1 MILTEADEV
10 LLPGALRQNKG
21 FAAATKWYF
30 DWEPLPKQWAF
41 HQIAIPNVTFLGG
54 IACGKTYSVAASY
67 LIDCLS
73 IPYFGA
79 LNTSVTS
86 TQAELVFEVVMGWI
100 EQNERLEHL
109 IEHVTLKP
117 FPMIDFKNFSYWHF
131 RTMGKDA
138 KYIRGSEYDR
148 INVDEAGLDYEGI
161 SLKRLRGRLRGKR
174 PDKTVRMARLDVT
187 TSPTDAPWLRERFDR
202 GTKGHP
208 QAQLDLYRS
217 IRATIYENI
226 HLTPEQIH
234 NMEADYTD
242 EMIDVELKGLFPDY
256 GMTTFPRR
264 HLDFCTSQDLTDL
277 MTDAIRPETGSPTR
291 GFRYQEHPRHGIV
304 HWEMPPVPHGMY
316 VLAGDPGTGDPPKRN
331 SPCVLVARV
340 DQKPYDIVYFDWVF
354 GHGSYMPFLQSF
366 KYAIDLYQ
374 PVFSGMDTTST
385 QKAINELAFENV
397 GIYVDGLNFQRDKEG
412 MLNALS
418 IAVTN
423 HWFRWPHIKGLL
435 FQMRHYRRE
444 EDKSSARQP
453 QDIVMTLAELAFLC
467 RYLPGEVNKEVRRQ
481 SKVNN
486 RKIRTRHVVRRRRR

>member
-10 LLPGALRQNKG
+10 LLPGALRHNKG
-21 FAAATKWYF
+21 FATACKWYM

-41 HQIAIPNVTFLGG
+41 HQIEIPNMTFIGG
-54 IACGKTYSVAASY
+54 IAAGKTFAVAASY
-67 LIDCLS
+67 LMDCLS

-86 TQAELVFEVVMGWI
+86 TQAELVFEIAMSWI
-100 EQNERLEHL
+100 DQNERLEHL
-109 IEHVTLKP
+109 IEHITLKP

-138 KYIRGSEYDR
+138 KFIRGSEYDR
-148 INVDEAGLDYEGI
+148 INVDEAGLDYEGL

-174 PDKTVRMARLDVT
+174 PDKTIRMARLDVT
-187 TSPTDAPWLRERFDR
+187 TSPTDAPWLRDRFDR

-208 QAQLDLYRS
+208 SAMLDLYRS
-217 IRATIYENI
+217 IRATIYENT
-226 HLTPEQIH
+226 HLTKEQIH

-264 HLDFCTSQDLTDL
+264 SLDACTSIDLDDE
-277 MTDAIRPETGSPTR
+277 MTAAVRPETGAPKAGYR
-291 GFRYQEHPRHGIV
+291 ILEHPRHGIV
-304 HWEMPPVPHGMY
+304 KWEMPIDPRGMY

-331 SPCVLVARV
+331 SPCVMVARV
-340 DQKPYDIVYFDWVF
+340 DRMPYEIVYFDWVF
-354 GHGSYMPFLQSF
+354 GHGSYMPFLNSF
-366 KYAIDLYQ
+366 KYAIDKYQ
-374 PVFSGMDTTST
+374 PVLRGMDATGT

-397 GIYVDGLNFQRDKEG
+397 GIYVEGLNFQRDKQA
-412 MLNALS
+412 MINALS

-423 HWFRWPHIKGLL
+423 QWFRWPHIKGLL

-444 EDKSSARQP
+444 DDKVSSRQP
-453 QDIVMTLAELAFLC
+453 QDIVMTMAELALLC
-467 RYLPGEVNKEVRRQ
+467 RFLPDEIDKEVQNRRVLR
-481 SKVNN
+481 S
-486 RKIRTRHVVRRRRR
+486 RKRRTRTVHRRRK